1 MPADTVDPRRT
12 RSGDGERLLGIY
24 LDDHR
29 AGAAAGLALAR
40 RFATANAATFLADTA
55 DEVCGQIAE
64 DVRTLDDVFDRL
76 GHRSRRW
83 KQVVARA
90 AELLGRLKANGFLR
104 HYSPLSR
111 MVEIE
116 MLSAGILTKQSLWE
130 SLAVV
135 AEHRPELHG
144 IDFGELQRRAQQQ
157 RRLLSHHRPTTV
169 HEAFFTGTPP
179 SEAGSVP
186 TTTTNTTN
194 TTKETAM
201 SGNTDKVKGH
211 VKQAVGELTDDK
223 DLESEGKVDELA
235 GKAKD
240 VVDKAKDKLTGKD

>member
-1 MPADTVDPRRT
+1 VPADAFDSRRL
-12 RSGDGERLLGIY
+12 RSSAGERLLGIY

-29 AGAAAGLALAR
+29 AGAAAGLALAK
-40 RFATANAATFLADTA
+40 RFATANAMTFLADTA
-55 DEVCGQIAE
+55 GEVCRQIDE
-64 DVRTLDDVFDRL
+64 DARTLDDVLDRL

-90 AELLGRLKANGFLR
+90 TELIGRLKTNGFLR
-104 HYSPLSR
+104 QYSPLSR
-111 MVEIE
+111 VIEIE
-116 MLSAGILTKQSLWE
+116 MLSAGILTKQALWE
-130 SLAVV
+130 SLAVI

-157 RRLLSHHRPTTV
+157 RLLLSQHRLTTV
-169 HEAFFTGTPP
+169 HEAFFTGIPP
-179 SEAGSVP
+179 SEAGRVP
-186 TTTTNTTN
+186 TNN
-194 TTKETAM
+194 TKETAM